1 MDAVWRVAAEQQPP
15 PSGNARYRL
24 LAWVVADARGAAE
37 PVPPATALKVGKRL
51 EAQAVKV
58 RGEFGEQRS
67 AARHAAAADASLAPG
82 LAAALAA
89 IDAAERAAME
99 AARKEVYVG
108 FVELQPPPPPPPL
121 APPEPALSRTEQAT
135 LALQQREEE
144 RWEEHRRAVL
154 ESIPAIPTDIS
165 ERLGLDGVQAL
176 WQYQMDQLHSIRD
189 ADEWCS
195 VVLPGLAVSLLADA
209 VEHAESQAS
218 REHLHRLELQA
229 MHNS

>member
-1 MDAVWRVAAEQQPP
+1 M
-15 PSGNARYRL
+15 
-24 LAWVVADARGAAE
+24 
-37 PVPPATALKVGKRL
+37 
-51 EAQAVKV
+51 
-58 RGEFGEQRS
+58 
-67 AARHAAAADASLAPG
+67 
-82 LAAALAA
+82 
-89 IDAAERAAME
+89 
-99 AARKEVYVG
+99 G

-229 MHNS
+229 MHNSQLQVAFVDATDQDRAARRARAEQHDEEMDEKDDQIEELQKQLAVAEGKVQLMQGLLSEQLGGSRAD